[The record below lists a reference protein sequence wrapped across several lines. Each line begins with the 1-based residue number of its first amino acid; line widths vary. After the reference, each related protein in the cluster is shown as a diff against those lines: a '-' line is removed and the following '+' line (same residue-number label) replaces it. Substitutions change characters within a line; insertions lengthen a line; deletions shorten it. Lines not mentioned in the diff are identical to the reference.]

1 MSSRASSR
9 ASSRSSHRPRRPSVR
24 ASKIRREGQPL
35 WFNRERDEEAAGP
48 AAPPQW
54 ESSTLNRAELRA
66 KKDAR
71 QGDNSGFSTVQRP
84 NPARK
89 YSAESSAS
97 SEAPRPGPR
106 RRRGPSVPD
115 YRSLPNRSSRSAHRN
130 AGKGKRATSGPRGV
144 SPPSG
149 VAGSAGSSLQSSESE
164 VDSHGGSH
172 ASRASK
178 ASRVSTGSNRSV
190 YLHATAVADIPVRR
204 ASRGGAER
212 AGVNRQT
219 KKVSRSFSLLAPWK
233 PRHYREKYEVEYDN
247 REAREAR
254 GEANNSKA
262 RCPPGRRGARQRG
275 PRQRRSQ
282 HGPRACTRTP
292 AWPAGSGAA
301 GTRRPRA
308 SDVSRPSR
316 RTRSTFEP
324 PRAAA
329 STAFLGRL
337 GWAVGRGAADCC
349 GPVGA
354 AGPHVTRL
362 LTSKSHAITLSH
374 VSVLLY
380 NYCELYYRIQKVCS
394 RDAVH

>member
-1 MSSRASSR
+1 MQ
-9 ASSRSSHRPRRPSVR
+9 
-24 ASKIRREGQPL
+24 GQPL
-35 WFNRERDEEAAGP
+35 WFNRERDEEAAEA

-71 QGDNSGFSTVQRP
+71 QGDTGGFSTVQRP
-84 NPARK
+84 STTRK

-97 SEAPRPGPR
+97 SEAPPPPRVARTTSFKHRYFGDTDIESSHGIGSGPA
-106 RRRGPSVPD
+106 VPD
-115 YRSLPNRSSRSAHRN
+115 YRSLPNRSSRSAHKN

-204 ASRGGAER
+204 ASEEAPSER
-212 AGVNRQT
+212 GVNRQS

-247 REAREAR
+247 REARDAR
-254 GEANNSKA
+254 GEANNSKGA
-262 RCPPGRRGARQRG
+262 LPPRPPRRPANDS
-275 PRQRRSQ
+275 PDSKKVNRSQ
-282 HGPRACTRTP
+282 SMYKDSRL
-292 AWPAGSGAA
+292 AGWL
-301 GTRRPRA
+301 RR
-308 SDVSRPSR
+308 R
-316 RTRSTFEP
+316 RNKE
-324 PRAAA
+324 AK
-329 STAFLGRL
+329 G
-337 GWAVGRGAADCC
+337 
-349 GPVGA
+349 
-354 AGPHVTRL
+354 
-362 LTSKSHAITLSH
+362 I
-374 VSVLLY
+374 
-380 NYCELYYRIQKVCS
+380 
-394 RDAVH
+394 